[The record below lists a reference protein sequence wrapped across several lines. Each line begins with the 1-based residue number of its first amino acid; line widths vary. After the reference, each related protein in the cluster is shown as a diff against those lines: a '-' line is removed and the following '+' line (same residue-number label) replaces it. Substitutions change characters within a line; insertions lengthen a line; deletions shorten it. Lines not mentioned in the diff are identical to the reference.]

1 MFNRSEKGRI
11 RYAVVGA
18 GNIAQVAVLP
28 AFEHAKE
35 NSQLAAIVSDDPEK
49 RAALGKRYD
58 VATAGYD
65 GLEALASE
73 EGVNAVYL
81 AVPNTLHRTFTERA
95 ARAGLHVLCEKP
107 MAMTSEDCRA
117 MITACDAAGVQLMV
131 AYRLHF
137 EETNLKALE
146 IVRSGR
152 IGEPRYFS
160 AAFSQ
165 QVRAGDIRTRAD
177 MGGGALF
184 DMGIYCINAVRF
196 LFGAEPV
203 DVMAYQ
209 VDGADAR
216 FREVDETTTAILRF
230 PGDRLAQLTASQGA
244 SDVDTLRVVGTE
256 GDLRVEPAFGYTGEL
271 KHYLTIGGKTRES
284 TFAKRDQ
291 FAPELIHFSNC
302 ILTRQTPAASGREG
316 WADVRIMEAL
326 DRSARTGERVHLEP
340 FDPGRRPDPA
350 HEMKKPAV
358 RPPKTVRAPSPS
370 R

>member
-1 MFNRSEKGRI
+1 
-11 RYAVVGA
+11 
-18 GNIAQVAVLP
+18 
-28 AFEHAKE
+28 
-35 NSQLAAIVSDDPEK
+35 
-49 RAALGKRYD
+49 
-58 VATAGYD
+58 
-65 GLEALASE
+65 
-73 EGVNAVYL
+73 
-81 AVPNTLHRTFTERA
+81 
-95 ARAGLHVLCEKP
+95 
-107 MAMTSEDCRA
+107 